1 MTIQLKQGV
10 RWNEDCV
17 HIDVYRTKHLL
28 NFCGF
33 IDGHKIVEIERL
45 DDEHC
50 AVKTIGWEQPVS
62 FE

>member
-1 MTIQLKQGV
+1 MFIQLKEGV
-10 RWNEDCV
+10 RWKEDCV

-28 NFCGF
+28 NFSGY

-50 AVKTIGWEQPVS
+50 AVKTIGWK
-62 FE
+62 

>member
-1 MTIQLKQGV
+1 MVIQLAKDS
-10 RWNEDCV
+10 RWREECV

-28 NFCGF
+28 NFSGF

-50 AVKTIGWEQPVS
+50 AVKTIGWDQPARY
-62 FE
+62 

>member
-1 MTIQLKQGV
+1 MFIQLKDGA
-10 RWNEDCV
+10 RWDEDRV

-28 NFCGF
+28 NFSGF

-50 AVKTIGWEQPVS
+50 AVKTIGWDQPARY
-62 FE
+62 